1 MHPHD
6 SEHTVHAIWQ
16 GSSLKLV
23 PCYYS
28 YIMPAKADVCSFIY
42 FYTQLD
48 FEECFNEHKSTR
60 TFLQLHTFL
69 SLTYKY
75 TKIVIYHILVIIVG
89 IWFAI
94 AWAVI
99 NAAVAFF
106 HAWVY
111 GPMLKLMLIIVYML
125 RGWWWREEGGWGCEG
140 GRWWGCER
148 GCERGRR
155 GSEVGRRGR
164 ERGTEE
170 RGSDPHWIQVH
181 SKLKLHYNIYLVIW
195 AEPEPNINMQCFS
208 HNSLFAIQQTP
219 LL

>member
-125 RGWWWREEGGWGCEG
+125 NPLYSVPVRVLLRPPVDTIGRLCRCEDKVTNT
-140 GRWWGCER
+140 RC
-148 GCERGRR
+148 
-155 GSEVGRRGR
+155 
-164 ERGTEE
+164 
-170 RGSDPHWIQVH
+170 
-181 SKLKLHYNIYLVIW
+181 NI
-195 AEPEPNINMQCFS
+195 
-208 HNSLFAIQQTP
+208 
-219 LL
+219 

>member
-1 MHPHD
+1 MQTLPLHWQEFMHLIL
-6 SEHTVHAIWQ
+6 SIQCMCMWQ

-28 YIMPAKADVCSFIY
+28 YIMPVKADVCSFIY

-48 FEECFNEHKSTR
+48 FEECFHEHKSTR

-75 TKIVIYHILVIIVG
+75 TKIAIYHILVIIVG

-125 RGWWWREEGGWGCEG
+125 NPLYSVPVRVLLRPPVDTIGRLCRCEDKVTNTQ
-140 GRWWGCER
+140 C
-148 GCERGRR
+148 
-155 GSEVGRRGR
+155 
-164 ERGTEE
+164 
-170 RGSDPHWIQVH
+170 
-181 SKLKLHYNIYLVIW
+181 NI
-195 AEPEPNINMQCFS
+195 
-208 HNSLFAIQQTP
+208 
-219 LL
+219 